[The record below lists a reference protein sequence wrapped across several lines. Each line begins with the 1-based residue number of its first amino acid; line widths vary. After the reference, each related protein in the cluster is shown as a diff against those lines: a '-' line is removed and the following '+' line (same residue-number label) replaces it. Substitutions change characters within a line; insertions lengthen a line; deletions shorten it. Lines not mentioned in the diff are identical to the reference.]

1 MGWCKIEVRL
11 DQRSRVSAYVCVTA
25 FFLGG
30 AFPFQ
35 ICYCTFTIIPPLPP
49 ARLLAPLKIVFR
61 ARDQARV
68 VVLDGPHHVLCIV
81 CVCVRWKEMG
91 LVPAVGR
98 LRFQR
103 AHPSHA
109 RPIKPHTTHYVYA
122 HHAPRRDV
130 HAHDAHPH
138 AAAAPDLHLHVRRPP
153 HALLRV
159 EAVVLRH
166 LLLCVLG

>member
-109 RPIKPHTTHYVYA
+109 RPIKPIQHIMCMLTMRPGVMSTPTMRIRTPQPLRISTSMSDVRHTPSCA
-122 HHAPRRDV
+122 SKP
-130 HAHDAHPH
+130 
-138 AAAAPDLHLHVRRPP
+138 
-153 HALLRV
+153 
-159 EAVVLRH
+159 
-166 LLLCVLG
+166 